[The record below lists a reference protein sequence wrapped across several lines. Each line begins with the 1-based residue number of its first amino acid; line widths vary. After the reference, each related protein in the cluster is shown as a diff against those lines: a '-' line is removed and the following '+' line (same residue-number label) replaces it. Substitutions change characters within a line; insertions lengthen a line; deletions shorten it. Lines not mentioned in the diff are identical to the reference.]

1 METNKIEIEIGPL
14 AFEFE
19 NFENWVNKAS
29 SKFYGFN
36 PHRIICL
43 DAKKRVCLTGREF
56 MRARDE
62 KSFPIKCYEI
72 VI

>member
-19 NFENWVNKAS
+19 NFENWVNRAS
-29 SKFYGFN
+29 GKFYSLI
-36 PHRIICL
+36 PSMIICL
-43 DAKKRVCLTGREF
+43 DAKKRACLTGREF

-62 KSFPIKCYEI
+62 KSFPIKCYKL